1 MQLPDCVTV
10 PSCQSSAAIR
20 LCHLTLLMNKLDL
33 LKTFVR
39 VMELS
44 SFTQAGE
51 SLGLPRSTA
60 SDQIRALEDLVG
72 ARLFHRTT
80 RKVQPTQDGAALYER
95 SKALLADMDEL
106 EGIFRRDN
114 AVLAGRLRVDMPT
127 VVARKL
133 VIPKLSQ
140 FVADYPQIEVELSSS
155 DRRVDL
161 VREGFDCVLRVGE
174 LPDASLVARS
184 LGAMA
189 MLNCA
194 SPTYLARHGVPHTL
208 DDLRSHRLVHYVPVL
223 GARPYGFE
231 YVRDGVTH
239 RLPMAGNLTVN
250 NTDTYETAA
259 LGGLGM
265 IQAPALGIRD
275 HLASGQLVT
284 VLPDYVAAPM
294 DVSLLYPH
302 RRHLPQR
309 ARVFMDWMAALI
321 RDDEG
326 QYADDPGR

>member
-1 MQLPDCVTV
+1 
-10 PSCQSSAAIR
+10 
-20 LCHLTLLMNKLDL
+20 MNKLDL

-39 VMELS
+39 VTELS

-60 SDQIRALEDLVG
+60 SDQIRMLEDLVG

-95 SKALLADMDEL
+95 SKELLADMDEL
-106 EGIFRRDN
+106 EGLFRRDG

-133 VIPKLSQ
+133 VIPKLAQ
-140 FVADYPQIEVELSSS
+140 FVDAYPHIEVELSSS

-161 VREGFDCVLRVGE
+161 VRDGFDCVLRIGE

-184 LGAMA
+184 LGAMT

-194 SPTYLARHGVPHTL
+194 SPAYLAKHGVPHTL
-208 DDLRSHRLVHYVPVL
+208 DDLRKHRVVHYVPVL
-223 GARPYGFE
+223 GARPIGFE
-231 YVRDGVTH
+231 YVLNGVTH
-239 RLPMAGNLTVN
+239 QLPMAGTITVN
-250 NTDTYETAA
+250 NTDTYEAAA
-259 LGGLGM
+259 LGGLGL
-265 IQAPALGIRD
+265 IQSPVLGIRD
-275 HLASGQLVT
+275 HIESGRLVH
-284 VLPDYVAAPM
+284 VLPDFVAAPM
-294 DVSLLYPH
+294 DVSLLYAN

-309 ARVFMDWMAALI
+309 AHVFMEWMTALI
-321 RDDEG
+321 RDDEA
-326 QYADDPGR
+326 QYANR